1 MRFTLIDK
9 ITELDAGK
17 SVTAVKNLSLAEE
30 YLADHFPGF
39 PVMPGVLMLEA
50 MVQASAWLMRY
61 TEDFKYSIVLLKE
74 ARAVRF
80 TSFVLP
86 GQTLTVTATVR
97 KWGER
102 ECVLKAV
109 GSVDG
114 RSTVNARLILEQF
127 NLSEKDSA
135 LAESDRRCIASL
147 HELFALLW
155 TGPPVPENSNLQDL
169 KEDGA

>member
-1 MRFTLIDK
+1 MRFTLVDK
-9 ITELDAGK
+9 ITKLDAGK

-61 TEDFKYSIVLLKE
+61 TEDFKYSTVLLKE

-80 TSFVLP
+80 NSFVLP

-102 ECVLKAV
+102 ECDFKAV

-114 RSTVNARLILEQF
+114 RPTVNARLVLEQF
-127 NLSEKDSA
+127 NLSEKDPD
-135 LAESDRRCIASL
+135 LAESDRRSIASL
-147 HELFALLW
+147 HKLFVLLW
-155 TGPPVPENSNLQDL
+155 AGLPVPENSNDSR
-169 KEDGA
+169 KEDGT